1 MSDQYIKINY
11 LSLLKR
17 KKKTAKKINFLKQQQ
32 QSNRC
37 LPIKLAT
44 VSLGVPAGPS
54 SSDLSTPLK
63 CNNRGGKRGEPE
75 LLPQTHLTVSA
86 VGFSASTASWLV

>member
-32 QSNRC
+32 QNNRC

-44 VSLGVPAGPS
+44 VSLGFLQVPAPAASAPPQMQQQEGEGGS
-54 SSDLSTPLK
+54 LSRHHRPTSQF
-63 CNNRGGKRGEPE
+63 
-75 LLPQTHLTVSA
+75 LLWVLCGNCQLVSL
-86 VGFSASTASWLV
+86 S